1 MMYVQQS
8 LAPDEELIHIGHF
21 HWFYNFMAVMS
32 IVNGVIGCI
41 LILIGS
47 VYLFEHFG
55 QYLTR
60 GDTYGFVSDSL
71 LGKIRELH
79 PGIRLF
85 AFFVFIMGL
94 MRFAQMMVVQASTEI
109 AVTTSRLIYKRGLV
123 ARYVGEM
130 SIDRIEGV
138 NVLQTVMG
146 RLFGYGRLMIRG
158 MGVGEVILPPIA
170 DPILFR
176 KAIEKARTS

>member
-21 HWFYNFMAVMS
+21 HWFYNFMAIMS
-32 IVNGVIGCI
+32 IVNGIIGCI
-41 LILIGS
+41 LVLVGS
-47 VYLFEHFG
+47 VYFLEH
-55 QYLTR
+55 YW
-60 GDTYGFVSDSL
+60 DTFSKLPYEFHSDSL

-85 AFFVFIMGL
+85 AFFIFVMGL
-94 MRFAQMMVVQASTEI
+94 LRFAQMMVIQASTEI

-130 SIDRIEGV
+130 SIDKIEGV
-138 NVLQTVMG
+138 NVLQTVLG
-146 RLFGYGRLMIRG
+146 RIFGYGRLMIRG

-170 DPILFR
+170 DPIKFR
-176 KAIEKARTS
+176 KAIEKARLS

>member
-21 HWFYNFMAVMS
+21 HWFYNFMAIMS

-47 VYLFEHFG
+47 VYVLENFG
-55 QYLTR
+55 SYIGQ
-60 GDTYGFVSDSL
+60 GGFHFVSEGL
-71 LGKIRELH
+71 FGKIRELH

-94 MRFAQMMVVQASTEI
+94 MRFAQMMVIQASTEI

-146 RLFGYGRLMIRG
+146 RIFGYGRLMIRG

-176 KAIEKARTS
+176 KAIEKARMS